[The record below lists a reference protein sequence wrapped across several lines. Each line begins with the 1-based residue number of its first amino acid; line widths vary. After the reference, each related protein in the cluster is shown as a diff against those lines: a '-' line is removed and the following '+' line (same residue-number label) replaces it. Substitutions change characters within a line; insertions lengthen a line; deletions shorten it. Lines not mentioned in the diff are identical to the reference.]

1 MNTNSHEVN
10 LNCLLNSQ
18 YIDFLIKKFKGPCH
32 SFLYKL
38 LNYFDN
44 PRHKS
49 RYISTIKGQLIF
61 KIY

>member
-18 YIDFLIKKFKGPCH
+18 YIDVLIKKFKGLCH
-32 SFLYKL
+32 NSSYKL
-38 LNYFDN
+38 HHFNN
-44 PRHKS
+44 PKHKS